1 MNQIGTVK
9 TIDQYE
15 RVYVP
20 KQIMEALDID
30 KGSHCVWVEDVEIGC
45 YCLRKATVTID

>member
-1 MNQIGTVK
+1 MNQIVTVK

-30 KGSHCVWVEDVEIGC
+30 KGSHCVWVEDENG
-45 YCLRKATVTID
+45 YSLRKATVTID

>member
-9 TIDQYE
+9 VIDQYE

-20 KQIMEALDID
+20 KQIMEALGID
-30 KGSHCVWVEDVEIGC
+30 KGSHCVWVEDENG
-45 YCLRKATVTID
+45 YSLRKATVTID

>member
-30 KGSHCVWVEDVEIGC
+30 KGSHCGWVEDENG
-45 YCLRKATVTID
+45 YSLRKATVTID